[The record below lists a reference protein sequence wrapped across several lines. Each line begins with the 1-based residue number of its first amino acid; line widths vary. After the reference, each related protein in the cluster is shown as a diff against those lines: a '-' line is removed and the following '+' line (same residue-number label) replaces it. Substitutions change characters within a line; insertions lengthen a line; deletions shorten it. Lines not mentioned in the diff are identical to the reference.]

1 MSCENVQKRISLLLD
16 CKLPADEREHVLA
29 HLDACGKCG
38 QRFESMQYMRAS
50 LRDMARPRVPAVL
63 STQLRVMASHERA
76 RRIARRDLST
86 RLAHWVTSTR
96 LAFDN
101 MMRPF
106 AVPITGGVLSAFVIF
121 SLLVPSLSFPHS
133 HSYEPPLAIA
143 DTEVQWGDPDG
154 KLLGATADHARLL
167 PGSAVIYGNEVSLT
181 LLIDERGRVQDYYL
195 SGGELTDEMASVIM
209 FSQFVPAA
217 PWSGQPTWGLKQVV
231 FTRGNRMRS

>member
-16 CKLPADEREHVLA
+16 CKLPACEREYVLA
-29 HLDACGKCG
+29 HLDACGLCG
-38 QRFESMQYMRAS
+38 ERFESMQYMRAS
-50 LRDMARPRVPAVL
+50 LRDMARPRVPATL

-76 RRIARRDLST
+76 RRIARKNLST
-86 RLAHWVTSTR
+86 RLAHWVTATR

-106 AVPITGGVLSAFVIF
+106 AVPVTGGVVSALVLF

-133 HSYEPPLAIA
+133 HTYEPPLAVA
-143 DTEVQWGDPDG
+143 ETDVQWGDPDG

-195 SGGELTDEMASVIM
+195 SGGELTDEMASLIM
-209 FSQFVPAA
+209 FSQFAPATV
-217 PWSGQPTWGLKQVV
+217 SGQPTWGLKQVV
-231 FTRGNRMRS
+231 FTRGNRLRS

>member
-16 CKLPADEREHVLA
+16 CKLPAGEREHVLA
-29 HLDACGKCG
+29 HLDACGQCG
-38 QRFESMQYMRAS
+38 ERFESMQNMRAS
-50 LRDMARPRVPAVL
+50 LRDMARPRVPAAL
-63 STQLRVMASHERA
+63 SIKLRILASHERA
-76 RRIARRDLST
+76 RRIARQK
-86 RLAHWVTSTR
+86 RLAHWVTATR

-106 AVPITGGVLSAFVIF
+106 AVPVTGGVLSAFVCF

-133 HSYEPPLAIA
+133 HSYEPPLAVA
-143 DTEVQWGDPDG
+143 ETDVQWGDPDG